1 MPLYLGSLVGA
12 SIRGSA
18 MVPKFLFEVAQRSDA
33 RYFSPAFV
41 SRCDELT
48 RLYQNDPCGAL

>member
-1 MPLYLGSLVGA
+1 MPRELDGRIYS
-12 SIRGSA
+12 GSA
-18 MVPKFLFEVAQRSDA
+18 MVPNFLFEVAQRSDA
-33 RYFSPAFV
+33 RYFSPAYV